1 MSKNIVKSSDAREL
15 IKDGKNIKKDSGA
28 KIICTDPNFLG
39 RIAKCLLPE
48 YEDKSDE
55 YMGNLICDVR
65 VNESTFKGKRSDTRR
80 AQKIIDVTYSLKDRS
95 TKIKLFLEPNFYEL
109 TIKEVSTRSL
119 DYGANLYLDA
129 RAEYLSDYSKG
140 VDVVGAWILSTRSR
154 RRMGKSYTMRTI
166 IEDSDGNEVMD
177 SGIDSHLYFK
187 FCFIDN
193 EYYNVD
199 KDKEPLTAFFSSVF
213 SDLEDKDDKIKMLK
227 DEQSFQFQKE
237 AQEEVKM
244 NGTSSFFNRQ
254 ASRKIKRLEDEIKTK
269 DEKNKADNIA
279 NIKNIMHNFNAD
291 FDSAFSTLSIDP
303 SLKEE
308 YRRLVEEKTLSR

>member
-1 MSKNIVKSSDAREL
+1 
-15 IKDGKNIKKDSGA
+15 
-28 KIICTDPNFLG
+28 
-39 RIAKCLLPE
+39 
-48 YEDKSDE
+48 
-55 YMGNLICDVR
+55 
-65 VNESTFKGKRSDTRR
+65 
-80 AQKIIDVTYSLKDRS
+80 
-95 TKIKLFLEPNFYEL
+95 
-109 TIKEVSTRSL
+109 
-119 DYGANLYLDA
+119 
-129 RAEYLSDYSKG
+129 
-140 VDVVGAWILSTRSR
+140 
-154 RRMGKSYTMRTI
+154 MRTI

-308 YRRLVEEKTLSR
+308 YRILVEEK